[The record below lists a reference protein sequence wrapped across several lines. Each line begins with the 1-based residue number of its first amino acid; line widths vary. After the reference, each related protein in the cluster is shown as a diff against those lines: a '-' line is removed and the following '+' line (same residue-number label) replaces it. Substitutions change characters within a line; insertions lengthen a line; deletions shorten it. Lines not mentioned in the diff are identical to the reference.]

1 MQPERLSLL
10 NSPVYKISNT
20 HIQLFFISL
29 RKIHRPL
36 KEIYNLVK
44 SFKFY
49 YMKKSL
55 FTLFVAACV
64 ILTSCVKDQTKAP
77 ETPGPIDPENQTAY
91 DRFNTI
97 STLNVPVQEGKLT
110 VVTFNGDIICLTQT
124 PTTIPVP
131 KSALSAKAGD
141 KIEISYVDA
150 ADPKYVEAL
159 GENNSSSVLWQTIA
173 FEDSMVGDYD
183 YNDIVLHL
191 CYQLSTRKK
200 SHQKL
205 HVGIHPIAY
214 GATKTFKL
222 GFNLY
227 YGDTMVKEAIIA
239 DNAKEALFLA
249 NNGKYCGVAGMI
261 NTSDINY
268 YSNFFTKVITLDA
281 ADVRFGDIKVVWFIE
296 IEGGR
301 KLYTVN
307 NRYNFL
313 DENKRPYGLAI
324 TDTGK
329 IWDDM
334 NGNKSEHSASW
345 FEYPKESISMSV
357 CYPDAEML
365 GANSFDAWIAGTAR
379 EFNMRR
385 PDTEKVFNITQKEKG
400 HFLYQ
405 IENGNS
411 KDLGSNSYN
420 KERTYIELPDY
431 QK

>member
-1 MQPERLSLL
+1 
-10 NSPVYKISNT
+10 
-20 HIQLFFISL
+20 
-29 RKIHRPL
+29 
-36 KEIYNLVK
+36 
-44 SFKFY
+44 
-49 YMKKSL
+49 MKKSL
-55 FTLFVAACV
+55 FTLFIAACV
-64 ILTSCVKDQTKAP
+64 ILTSCVKDQTKSP
-77 ETPGPIDPENQTAY
+77 ENTGPIDAENQTAY
-91 DRFNTI
+91 ARFNTI

-131 KSALSAKAGD
+131 KSALSTKAGD
-141 KIEISYVDA
+141 KIAISYVDA
-150 ADPKYVEAL
+150 SDPKYVEAL
-159 GENNSSSVLWQTIA
+159 GENTASSELWQTIA

-191 CYQLSTRKK
+191 CYQLSTPKK
-200 SHQKL
+200 GNQKL
-205 HVGIHPIAY
+205 HIGIHPIAY

-227 YGDTMVKEAIIA
+227 YGNTMVKETIIA
-239 DNAKEALFLA
+239 GNAKEELFLA
-249 NNGKYCGVAGMI
+249 NNGAYCGVENMI
-261 NTSDINY
+261 NTSQLNY

-281 ADVRFGDIKVVWFIE
+281 AGVQFGEIKVVWFIE
-296 IEGGR
+296 IEGGKR
-301 KLYTVN
+301 LYTVN

-329 IWDDM
+329 SWEGM
-334 NGNKSEHSASW
+334 NGNKSENSASW
-345 FEYPKESISMSV
+345 FEYPKESISMSL

-365 GANSFDAWIAGTAR
+365 GANSFDAWIAGTAQ

-405 IENGNS
+405 IENGNT
-411 KDLGSNSYN
+411 KNLGSNRYN

-431 QK
+431 QQ